1 MEETENPLELGK
13 VDANP
18 DLESDTFSNDDISIE
33 GKEVYWTTGQVGYAL
48 GISSDMARIHINNF
62 AEYFELK
69 FSKPGKNGRLYFPS
83 ESIDLLKKIVNLR
96 KTKSIDE
103 VKEILDNPDLSGLFG
118 KSQDFEQHLAMMFSK
133 SNQMLMEQLEKI
145 IQQHLK
151 PDNQLLEDNKALI
164 DQNNKL
170 QKKINALQSS
180 YDMLQNTSI
189 KNEQLLQDLTKS
201 NEELKEKIIESLDK
215 PKKKGFFSFFK

>member
-13 VDANP
+13 ADANP

-33 GKEVYWTTGQVGYAL
+33 GKEVYWT
-48 GISSDMARIHINNF
+48 
-62 AEYFELK
+62 
-69 FSKPGKNGRLYFPS
+69 S

-133 SNQMLMEQLEKI
+133 SNQMLMEQLDKL

-151 PDNQLLEDNKALI
+151 PDNQLLEDNKSLI

-170 QKKINALQSS
+170 QEKINVLQSS
-180 YDMLQNTSI
+180 YDMLQKTSI

-201 NEELKEKIIESLDK
+201 NEELKEKIIESLEK